1 MKSADRP
8 EGLLVGVNPIREQLR
23 RDASAIRRIVVARGG
38 RAGAAEVTAEA
49 KRAGVEVVEEEP
61 RRLRELGGGIAHQGI
76 VAFVRAYR
84 YQDWYELLARRP
96 ECVLVGDQISDPRNL
111 GALIRSAEAAG
122 VGGMIVPQ
130 DRSAPMNAVVAKAAA
145 GATSSLPV
153 ARVANLA
160 RALGE
165 LKDAGY
171 WVVGLDGAAPRGLF
185 EFSFPEPCALVVGA
199 EGKGLRP
206 LTRSKCDHLV
216 SIPMLGRVSSLNVSV
231 AAALALYERVRQRQA
246 GKGVSSD

>member
-8 EGLLVGVNPIREQLR
+8 EGLLVGVNPILEQLR
-23 RDASAIRRIVVARGG
+23 RDASAIRRIVVAQRV
-38 RAGAAEVTAEA
+38 RAGAAEVAGEA
-49 KRAGVEVVEEEP
+49 RRAGIEVVHEEP
-61 RRLRELGGGIAHQGI
+61 RRLRELAGGVAHQGV
-76 VAFVRAYR
+76 VAFVHAYH
-84 YQDWYELLARRP
+84 YDDWYELLARRP
-96 ECVLVGDQISDPRNL
+96 GCLLVGDQISDPRNL

-122 VGGMIVPQ
+122 VAGLVVPQ

-153 ARVANLA
+153 ACVVNLA

-171 WVVGLDGAAPRGLF
+171 WVVGLDGAGPRSLF
-185 EFSFPEPCALVVGA
+185 DFTFPDPCALVVGA

-216 SIPMLGRVSSLNVSV
+216 SIPMLGRVGSLNVSV
-231 AAALALYERVRQRQA
+231 AAAVALYERVRQRQA
-246 GKGVSSD
+246 RKVSSD